1 MPEIVI
7 EAASTWPPCTAASAI
22 FSASCEL
29 DTTSIPA
36 SFRPTLSWTPDL
48 ELCGEDRLSGLDGAL
63 AARAGPQRNAYSVP
77 MATNP
82 VDPIEE
88 EIRGILDAHPEL
100 QSHFDQVER
109 QLADGTLTGVS
120 HEEVARKYGLGAELD
135 DEAGR

>member
-1 MPEIVI
+1 MSWKHDIDVCDDERLCEIGG
-7 EAASTWPPCTAASAI
+7 P
-22 FSASCEL
+22 
-29 DTTSIPA
+29 
-36 SFRPTLSWTPDL
+36 
-48 ELCGEDRLSGLDGAL
+48 L
-63 AARAGPQRNAYSVP
+63 AGRADPHRNAYSVP

-109 QLADGTLTGVS
+109 QLADGTLTGAS
-120 HEEVARKYGLGAELD
+120 HEEVARKYGLESELD